1 MGLRPD
7 QSSILDNTNLSYFNG
22 QQVPAPPGKMRYIV
36 ETQDRASIM
45 SYTQDIANMTGIT
58 RGDVTNDPAVYGG
71 QNGSSDRYYYP
82 NIQSPSPVG
91 QGYIQLQQH
100 PQ

>member
-22 QQVPAPPGKMRYIV
+22 QQVPTPPPQLAGKMRYIC

-45 SYTQDIANMTGIT
+45 SYTQDVADMTGIT
-58 RGDVTNDPAVYGG
+58 RGDV
-71 QNGSSDRYYYP
+71 NGSSERHYFP
-82 NIQSPSPVG
+82 NVQSPSPVNVG
-91 QGYIQLQQH
+91 QGYIQLQSHAQ
-100 PQ
+100 QL